1 LGPKEDVLDTMH
13 DMQPATIP
21 LLFTSFLLL
30 SAAASETPRS
40 AAEPTFAIAN
50 DRFVLNGTEVSL
62 AGGCVHYFR
71 IHPSLWCRLATGS
84 LKSFHTCWCV
94 WILTNGYITAGAG
107 SK

>member
-1 LGPKEDVLDTMH
+1 MH

-50 DRFVLNGTEVSL
+50 DRFVLNGTEVSVL
-62 AGGCVHYFR
+62 S
-71 IHPSLWCRLATGS
+71 PSLAAAYTTSAFTHRCG
-84 LKSFHTCWCV
+84 V
-94 WILTNGYITAGAG
+94 D
-107 SK
+107 